1 MPVPHP
7 SLSTFRQHYDD
18 GVFSHYPAGM
28 SGRRLLRYFFLV
40 GLAYVVAT
48 LGAGLTDYLTR
59 YDLSANTNLAISG
72 GVGLLTALLLGAIDL
87 AKPAPTYPSGTYPSG
102 TYPSG
107 TYPPLAHPGYAAPP
121 VRKSPGGVGL
131 VLVGVLL
138 LALCGG
144 AGYGLTNGVTWAAG
158 KLSDIAT
165 PPWLQKTRDPGVE
178 RLASKTTTENGTL
191 SVTVRSV
198 RVNDEVTMVELG
210 MTNRGGSALTLPL
223 LENAQLSMPGK
234 TFKADPSASD
244 PTWPGSIPPGEE
256 TIGTAVF
263 DGVLPRGPVDVS
275 LSFSHIFGTG
285 LDSPRSITI
294 RFSVT

>member
-1 MPVPHP
+1 
-7 SLSTFRQHYDD
+7 
-18 GVFSHYPAGM
+18 M

-40 GLAYVVAT
+40 GLAYGVAT

-87 AKPAPTYPSGTYPSG
+87 AKPATPAAPAAPAPAVGVAQAYPSSTYPAPAPSYPG
-102 TYPSG
+102 GP
-107 TYPPLAHPGYAAPP
+107 YPPLAHPGYAPP
-121 VRKSPGGVGL
+121 PPRKSRGGVGL

-198 RVNDEVTMVELG
+198 RVNDQVTMVELG
-210 MTNRGGSALTLPL
+210 MTNRGDTALTLPL

-234 TFKADPSASD
+234 TFKPDTGASD
-244 PTWPGSIPPGEE
+244 PTWSGNLPPGEE
-256 TIGTAVF
+256 TIGTIVF
-263 DGVLPRGPVDVS
+263 DGVLPQGRGDVS
-275 LSFSHIFGTG
+275 LSFSHIYGS
-285 LDSPRSITI
+285 LDSPRNITI
-294 RFSVT
+294 KFSVT

>member
-1 MPVPHP
+1 
-7 SLSTFRQHYDD
+7 
-18 GVFSHYPAGM
+18 
-28 SGRRLLRYFFLV
+28 
-40 GLAYVVAT
+40 
-48 LGAGLTDYLTR
+48 
-59 YDLSANTNLAISG
+59 
-72 GVGLLTALLLGAIDL
+72 
-87 AKPAPTYPSGTYPSG
+87 
-102 TYPSG
+102 
-107 TYPPLAHPGYAAPP
+107 
-121 VRKSPGGVGL
+121 
-131 VLVGVLL
+131 VLL

-210 MTNRGGSALTLPL
+210 MTNRGDTALNLPL
-223 LENAQLSMPGK
+223 FENAQLSRPGK

-285 LDSPRSITI
+285 LDSPRNITI
-294 RFSVT
+294 KFSVT